1 MANGGYEIT
10 IPGANYAVITPDVYL
25 VNSGIEDVNVKT
37 HFLTF
42 KNTLIANN
50 IWDKI
55 IYANA
60 ILGTTVN
67 QIKFNIKNG
76 ADPLTNA
83 GGGTIVNT
91 INKGI
96 VLAGVGNSQGST
108 IDVPLTETF
117 IQSVLS
123 GSGHAMYFINEN
135 LVATNTTIPGIGI
148 PLSSNLFA
156 QSAPL
161 FSLTGAVGT
170 SPQKKGLYLRN
181 TSSLLSPSFLSKGPF
196 GVIKNGSTSEFFGNA
211 VSLGTVT
218 HSGTANA
225 FTGNIRI
232 GDGKYPV
239 ANTISYISFGNIA
252 MSAAEM
258 VIYQNAVKTLIQNVH
273 GIVV

>member
-10 IPGANYAVITPDVYL
+10 IPGANYAVVTPDVYL
-25 VNSGIEDVNVKT
+25 VNSGIEDVNIKT

-42 KNTLIANN
+42 KNFLITNN

-55 IYANA
+55 SNAYA
-60 ILGTTVN
+60 ILGTTAN

-83 GGGTIVNT
+83 GGGTILNT

-96 VLAGVGNSQGST
+96 VLAGVGNSQGPT

-161 FSLTGAVGT
+161 FSLTGAVGA
-170 SPQKKGLYLRN
+170 SPQKKGFYLRN
-181 TSSLLSPSFLSKGPF
+181 TSSLLLPSFTSKGVF
-196 GVIKNGSTSEFFGNA
+196 GVVKNGSTSEFLGNG

-232 GDGKYPV
+232 GDGKYPC
-239 ANTISYISFGNIA
+239 ANVFSYSTFGNVP
-252 MSAAEM
+252 MSAAEG
-258 VIYQNAVKTLIQNVH
+258 ILYQNAIKTLIQNVH
-273 GIVV
+273 GITV